1 MKVIVPDASVLLK
14 WVLAGPDEQDL
25 EPALR
30 LREAA
35 LRGSIGLKVPSLW
48 VYEVGNVLTRR
59 FPRRA
64 RALLD
69 ALIAFELDEG
79 AGSDEWLDQA
89 VSLTRTYGVTFYD
102 AAYHALAVVERGIFV
117 TADIKYVR
125 MAEQAGAV
133 VPLQDWS

>member
-1 MKVIVPDASVLLK
+1 MNVVVPDASVLLK

-35 LRGSIGLKVPSLW
+35 LKGRVVLKVPSLW

-59 FPRRA
+59 FPKRA

-69 ALIAFELDEG
+69 ALIDFDLNEG
-79 AGSDEWLDQA
+79 TPSDEWLDRA
-89 VSLTRTYGVTFYD
+89 VSLTRRYDVTFYD

-117 TADIKYVR
+117 TADVKYVR
-125 MAEQAGAV
+125 KTEKAGGV
-133 VPLQDWS
+133 VPLQAWT

>member
-1 MKVIVPDASVLLK
+1 MKVVVPDASVLLK
-14 WVLAGPDEQDL
+14 WVLASPDEQDV

-35 LRGSIGLKVPSLW
+35 LDGRVVLKVPSLW

-59 FPRRA
+59 FPKRA

-69 ALIAFELDEG
+69 ALMAFELDEG
-79 AGSDEWLDQA
+79 TQSDEWLDRA
-89 VSLTRTYGVTFYD
+89 VSLTRRYDVTFYD

-117 TADIKYVR
+117 TADVKYVR
-125 MAEQAGAV
+125 KAEKAGRV
-133 VPLQDWS
+133 VSLHAWG